1 VVPPEWG
8 LPGRRGDDRGAR
20 HAMRIAGM
28 PSKVKSAAT
37 ILTESKDQ
45 HRAGLLSHWNDD
57 GGTNSTL

>member
-1 VVPPEWG
+1 
-8 LPGRRGDDRGAR
+8 
-20 HAMRIAGM
+20 MRIAGM